1 MNFKIKKIDHIQL
14 SAPKGSEDKARKF
27 YIDILGF
34 DEEIKPQAL
43 QKNGGVWFK
52 KEGVFLHIGIEEP
65 FHSLIKAHPAIEVE
79 NIPLFQAYLEENGIS
94 TQSDNK
100 LPGAIRF
107 YVRDPFGNR
116 LEFLEW
122 RKK

>member
-1 MNFKIKKIDHIQL
+1 MGFRIKQIDHIQL
-14 SAPKGSEDKARKF
+14 SAPKGSEDKARNF

-34 DEEIKPQAL
+34 DEEIKPEEL

-52 KEGVFLHIGIEEP
+52 TGGVSLHIGIEEP
-65 FHSLIKAHPAIEVE
+65 FQSLKKAHPAIEVE
-79 NIPLFQAYLEENGIS
+79 NIPFFQKYLEEKGIS
-94 TQSDNK
+94 TQPDDK

-122 RKK
+122 IQK

>member
-1 MNFKIKKIDHIQL
+1 MDFKIKKIDHIQL
-14 SAPKGSEDKARKF
+14 SAPTGSEDEARDF
-27 YIDILGF
+27 YINILGF
-34 DEEIKPQAL
+34 EEEIKPKVL

-52 KEGVFLHIGIEEP
+52 SEGVSLHIGIEVP
-65 FHSLIKAHPAIEVE
+65 FQSLKKAHPAIEVE
-79 NIPLFQAYLEENGIS
+79 NLPIFQRYIEEKGIV

-122 RKK
+122 NKK